1 MRRAARGI
9 LALSVVAAAIVGGAT
24 AGDAAVSCA
33 ARSSR
38 ATFAAWGDTNQYFRA
53 PGGGFEPSLT
63 NNWTMTGGAIALVGN
78 EPWHVVGAL
87 DLMAAFIPTGGTTTS
102 PTFCVA
108 AQEDSIRF
116 FVKRPGVRG
125 ALLHVAVRVTAGVN
139 VATMDVDIDGSASGW
154 GPSDRYML
162 PDIRDAAG
170 RQNVTITFSTRGTA
184 AAWLVDD
191 VMVDPWRTL

>member
-9 LALSVVAAAIVGGAT
+9 LALSVVAATIVGGAT

-33 ARSSR
+33 ARSTKAS
-38 ATFAAWGDTNQYFRA
+38 FAAWGDTNQYFRV
-53 PGGGFEPSLT
+53 PGGGFEASLT
-63 NNWTMTGGAIALVGN
+63 NNWTMTGGAIGLLGN
-78 EPWHVVGAL
+78 EPWRVVSLL
-87 DLMAAFIPTGGTTTS
+87 DLMGAFIPAGGTATS

-108 AQEDSIRF
+108 AREDSLRF
-116 FVKRPGVRG
+116 FAKRPGVRG
-125 ALLHVAVRVTAGVN
+125 AQLHVAVRVTAGVN
-139 VATMDVDIDGSASGW
+139 VATMDVDIDGSTPGW
-154 GPSDRYML
+154 GPSDRFML

-170 RQNVTITFSTRGTA
+170 RQNVAITFSTRGTP